1 MQLGELLFVV
11 NDDTMATL
19 LDNETGEV
27 LVDPTPSSDLGLGMD
42 YDDCIVMD
50 VSTYNDVL
58 TICIEL

>member
-1 MQLGELLFVV
+1 MRLGELLFVV
-11 NDDTMATL
+11 NDDTMVTL

-27 LVDPTPSSDLGLGMD
+27 LVEPTPGSDLELDD
-42 YDDCIVMD
+42 YYDCIVMD

>member
-11 NDDTMATL
+11 NYDTMVTC

-27 LVDPTPSSDLGLGMD
+27 LVEPTPSSDLELDD
-42 YDDCIVMD
+42 YYDCIVMD
-50 VSTYNDVL
+50 VSTYNDGL